1 MGFGQIIIYALL
13 CLNILTFVYYLLSI
27 DGAEGWNKAGRAAL
41 WAKAALSSL
50 GVFYLGSLFVHD
62 RFAFKYVF
70 EHSEISQ
77 ELIYKISGIWAGQEG
92 TFLLWV
98 CFLAITALVMAYAM
112 KSYGKWSM
120 VFFAGL
126 ELALCALLI
135 HGSPFAPLGWEA
147 PDGAGM
153 NALLKNPWMA
163 LHPPVMFLGYALAAA
178 PFAIFLAGLAKGETT
193 AWTKAARPWAVLS
206 WCVLG
211 IGIFMGSY
219 WAYEVLG
226 WGGYWGWDPV
236 ENASLFAWIALGA
249 LLHGM
254 LLQNRNR
261 RFVFWNAVMVSIA
274 YFTVLYATFLT
285 RSGVLSD
292 VSVHS
297 FQGGSIYL
305 PILLALIVTAAVALA
320 AVVWQGVRMSKDLPP
335 EPAAKTDARDVL
347 LYGSV
352 ISMWMFFAFVFM
364 GTNWPIFSKWF
375 TEGTSTFDERYYN
388 ATSMVAALPLA
399 ILLAACPAFF
409 MRRAGAKLNAAT
421 FAAGAVVG
429 IAGAITA
436 VAIGV
441 KNATSVALVFFSCA
455 AAVSNLW
462 AVASFS
468 ASRKMN
474 WASYLAH
481 IGAALALVGVIT
493 SSAAKH
499 TDRFGLLEGQSED
512 LAGFTFAVK
521 EIQPFEY
528 GDNVMIEIG
537 GRASASAEISY
548 VSDEWHNKAVNKP
561 YVMRMLAGDLYL
573 TPVQLAPPDGNAPAS
588 GPAGKV
594 ITLLKGKSALVEG
607 VEITF
612 DGFDA
617 SRMQEG
623 VVGVKLSA
631 SLKGETETLVAFVR
645 MGAKGIES
653 DTVVVKGNGLKLR
666 AASLMPDTGGVAIEW
681 QPAESAP
688 VPESDATDPA
698 VSGAEN
704 DAGAE
709 PEAASQTGYRAI
721 FQASFKPFIW
731 LYWAGLILI
740 TLGSLLA
747 AVRRFAGQRAD

>member
-1 MGFGQIIIYALL
+1 MGFGQILIYALL

-41 WAKAALSSL
+41 WAKAGLSSL

-98 CFLAITALVMAYAM
+98 CFLAITALVMAFAM
-112 KSYGKWSM
+112 KSYEKWSM

-305 PILLALIVTAAVALA
+305 PILLALIVTAAAASA
-320 AVVWQGVRMSKDLPP
+320 AVVWQGVKMSKDLPP
-335 EPAAKTDARDVL
+335 ERAAKTDARDVL

-352 ISMWMFFAFVFM
+352 IAMWAFFAFVFM

-409 MRRAGAKLNAAT
+409 MRRAGAKLNAAP

-429 IAGAITA
+429 VAGAIIA

-462 AVASFS
+462 AFASFA

-481 IGAALALVGVIT
+481 IGAALVLVGVIT

-499 TDRFGLLEGQSED
+499 TDRFGLLEGQSEE
-512 LAGFTFAVK
+512 LAGFTFVVK
-521 EIQPFEY
+521 EIRPFEY
-528 GDNVMIEIG
+528 GDSVAIEIG

-561 YVMRMLAGDLYL
+561 YVMRMFAGDLYL

-594 ITLLKGKSALVEG
+594 ITLLKGKSALVDG

-631 SLKGETETLVAFVR
+631 ALNGATENLIASAR
-645 MGAKGIES
+645 MGA
-653 DTVVVKGNGLKLR
+653 
-666 AASLMPDTGGVAIEW
+666 
-681 QPAESAP
+681 
-688 VPESDATDPA
+688 
-698 VSGAEN
+698 
-704 DAGAE
+704 
-709 PEAASQTGYRAI
+709 
-721 FQASFKPFIW
+721 
-731 LYWAGLILI
+731 
-740 TLGSLLA
+740 
-747 AVRRFAGQRAD
+747 